1 MKKESKI
8 NNEFKVNAII
18 LLLLMFLIP
27 GVRLMVLSMICIFVI
42 PVICIDT
49 FDYFKG
55 KNNSN

>member
-8 NNEFKVNAII
+8 DNEFKVNTII
-18 LLLLMFLIP
+18 LLLLMILIP

-55 KNNSN
+55 KKNSN

>member
-8 NNEFKVNAII
+8 DNEFKVNAII
-18 LLLLMFLIP
+18 LLLLMILIP

-49 FDYFKG
+49 FDYFKK